1 VNHLPAPDQQPYA
14 PQAGQTTNPTD
25 AVRAAARA
33 QADQLL
39 AAVNDAMTHTPTH
52 YRDDTPRPAIGTTP
66 PVPQPGRAPMSQEAV
81 DYSARV
87 LSTAVASVLFSASG
101 SGLLIASG
109 YANPTTLGL
118 MVAAPAI
125 LAIPVLA
132 LKSLMKSAKEVAEA
146 TPPQIHQHYSGHVYQ
161 DQRQTNLHTKTSG
174 VIATTRNAPPPAAR

>member
-1 VNHLPAPDQQPYA
+1 MNHLPAPDQQPYA
-14 PQAGQTTNPTD
+14 PQAGQTINPTD

-39 AAVNDAMTHTPTH
+39 AAVNDAMTDAPTH

-66 PVPQPGRAPMSQEAV
+66 PVPQPGRAPMSQAAV
-81 DYSARV
+81 DYSTRV

-132 LKSLMKSAKEVAEA
+132 LKSLMKSTKEVVEA
-146 TPPQIHQHYSGHVYQ
+146 TPPAHNHHYSGYV
-161 DQRQTNLHTKTSG
+161 DQRSTHVHTKTNG
-174 VIATTRNAPPPAAR
+174 VISITRNELPPAN